1 MNIIVFHQPYPQGNY
16 KLNEHVAKHLKE
28 QGHTVYLLQ
37 QLNGLTCTEEFVEE
51 IKSVQPDVLYFE
63 MLDRETFKAVEQLD
77 CKKVLVY
84 ASRGILPNFE
94 EIANYYGKWFTH
106 IYTNSINLH
115 KSFVSKNIPSEH
127 FEYYFSCLTD
137 NECVF
142 TPEYFNDC
150 VFLGM
155 GFARVNDKHYES
167 ERNLFFEGIP
177 NIKFAIYG
185 NGWPNLPHYRGL
197 LPSDDIGKLYSSA
210 RSAIGIIGS
219 GQRSMG
225 MINNRYT
232 EMMYC
237 GIPVFSLNYKTID
250 WFGGNEYINF
260 IENKNDIIELLKT
273 DVLKTKA
280 QESKKFIRQKH
291 QDFFNKLNNIIK

>member
-1 MNIIVFHQPYPQGNY
+1 
-16 KLNEHVAKHLKE
+16 
-28 QGHTVYLLQ
+28 
-37 QLNGLTCTEEFVEE
+37 
-51 IKSVQPDVLYFE
+51 
-63 MLDRETFKAVEQLD
+63 
-77 CKKVLVY
+77 
-84 ASRGILPNFE
+84 
-94 EIANYYGKWFTH
+94 
-106 IYTNSINLH
+106 
-115 KSFVSKNIPSEH
+115 
-127 FEYYFSCLTD
+127 
-137 NECVF
+137 
-142 TPEYFNDC
+142 
-150 VFLGM
+150 M

-197 LPSDDIGKLYSSA
+197 LPPDGIGKLYSSA

-237 GIPVFSLNYKTID
+237 GVPIFSLNYNTID

-260 IENKNDIIELLKT
+260 IENKNDIVQLLKSDT
-273 DVLKTKA
+273 LKTKA
-280 QESKKFIRQKH
+280 KESKKFIRQKH
-291 QDFFNKLNNIIK
+291 QDFFDKLNNIIK

>member
-16 KLNEHVAKHLKE
+16 KLNEYVAKHLKD

-37 QLNGLTCTEEFVEE
+37 QLNGMKCTSEFVEE
-51 IKSVQPDVLYFE
+51 IKSVNPDVLYFE
-63 MLDRETFKAVEQLD
+63 MLDKETFKAVEELN

-94 EIANYYGKWFTH
+94 EIVNYYGKWFTH
-106 IYTNSINLH
+106 IYTNSYNLY
-115 KSFVSKNIPSEH
+115 KLFVSKNIPSEH

-137 NECVF
+137 EECVF
-142 TPEYFNDC
+142 TPKYFNDC

-167 ERNLFFEGIP
+167 ERNLFFDGIP
-177 NIKFAIYG
+177 NIRFSIYG
-185 NGWPNLPHYRGL
+185 NGWPSLPHYRGL
-197 LPSDDIGKLYSSA
+197 LPPDDIGKLYSSA

-237 GIPVFSLNYKTID
+237 GVPIFSLKYDTIN
-250 WFGGNEYINF
+250 WFGGEQYINF
-260 IENKNDIIELLKT
+260 IENKNDIVNLLKT
-273 DVLKTKA
+273 DLKIKSN
-280 QESKKFIRQKH
+280 ESKNFIRKKH
-291 QDFFNKLNNIIK
+291 QDFFNKLNNLIQ